1 MMMLMKKMLIGLGVL
16 IGSLAFLG
24 NANAQ
29 VGVSVNINTYPPV
42 YVAPANP
49 VYVNPSA
56 PVYYTPPVYVGRR
69 RVVYVNPGPVYYNRY
84 GGGYYHH
91 RGYHGRGYG
100 HCR

>member
-1 MMMLMKKMLIGLGVL
+1 MKRILIGFGVL

-24 NANAQ
+24 KANAQ

-49 VYVNPSA
+49 VYVNPPA
-56 PVYYTPPVYVGRR
+56 PVYYAPPVYVRP
-69 RVVYVNPGPVYYNRY
+69 RVVYVNPAPVYYN
-84 GGGYYHH
+84 GWGAGYYHH
-91 RGYHGRGYG
+91 RGYHHGRGYG